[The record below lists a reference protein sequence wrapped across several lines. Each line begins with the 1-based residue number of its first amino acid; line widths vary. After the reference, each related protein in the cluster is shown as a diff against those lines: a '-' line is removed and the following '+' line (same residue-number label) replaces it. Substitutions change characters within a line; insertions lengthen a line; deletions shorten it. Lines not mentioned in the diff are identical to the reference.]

1 MKLDFHNT
9 VNPSIIISWF
19 LVSDGNVKQTREE
32 VTERNANNETIW
44 KLGKIIVHES
54 SGKKT
59 KFTAFDFCMIMSK
72 MQATRTKY
80 IMKIFTR

>member
-1 MKLDFHNT
+1 MQCK
-9 VNPSIIISWF
+9 VI
-19 LVSDGNVKQTREE
+19 EYY
-32 VTERNANNETIW
+32 TETETEWEYCHYHAETIW

-54 SGKKT
+54 SGKET